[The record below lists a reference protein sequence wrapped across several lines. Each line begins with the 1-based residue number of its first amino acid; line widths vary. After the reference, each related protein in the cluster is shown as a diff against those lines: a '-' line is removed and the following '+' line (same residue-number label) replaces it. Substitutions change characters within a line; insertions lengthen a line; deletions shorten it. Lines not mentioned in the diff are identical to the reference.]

1 MRRGAADYAAFYQA
15 AADKGWILSDPDAAK
30 GSPGQARAMAQMFTR
45 VRPDRRAAV
54 QTQVDIKVQGE
65 GPMAALMSRMGG
77 ASMLTLTDSVDTSP
91 LSDDLFQVPADYK
104 LKQKQ

>member
-1 MRRGAADYAAFYQA
+1 
-15 AADKGWILSDPDAAK
+15 
-30 GSPGQARAMAQMFTR
+30 
-45 VRPDRRAAV
+45 
-54 QTQVDIKVQGE
+54 
-65 GPMAALMSRMGG
+65 MAALMSRMGG